1 MSKKKAE
8 MRRLAPAK
16 INLFLR
22 ILRKRP
28 DGYHDLASVMQQI
41 SLFDE
46 LICSLRPEGI
56 ALSCP
61 GTDLPT
67 DEKNLVYRAAR
78 ALFEHTGYPG
88 GVDITLSKQI
98 PSAAGLGGGS
108 SDAAATLL
116 ALNDLCSLGLSKDEL
131 MKLGV
136 KLGADVPFFIFGQTA
151 FASGIG
157 DRLQA
162 LENTPK
168 LSMVLIN
175 PPFPLS
181 TKTVYEN
188 LNFTLTKKE
197 NNYSIPRFY
206 ALGDVIREL
215 HNDLEAVS
223 MNMHPELADFKQ
235 LLINEGALGA
245 LMSGSGPTLFGLFPD
260 ESSAREARS
269 AIEKKVSGDCR
280 VFFAQSL
287 SGKYEFS
294 PDEELPG

>member
-8 MRRLAPAK
+8 IRRLAPAK

-22 ILRKRP
+22 VLCKRP

-41 SLFDE
+41 SICDE
-46 LICSLRPEGI
+46 LTCSLRQEGI
-56 ALSCP
+56 TLFCP
-61 GTDLPT
+61 GTNLPT
-67 DEKNLVYRAAR
+67 DEKNLVYRAAW
-78 ALFEHTGYPG
+78 ALFEYSGYPG
-88 GVDITLSKQI
+88 GVNITLGKQI

-116 ALNDLCSLGLSKDEL
+116 ALNDLCSLGLSKAEL

-151 FASGIG
+151 FATGIG

-215 HNDLEAVS
+215 RNDLEAVS
-223 MNMHPELADFKQ
+223 MKMHPELAEFKQ

-245 LMSGSGPTLFGLFPD
+245 LMSGSGPTLFGLFVD
-260 ESSAREARS
+260 ESSAREARN
-269 AIEKKVSGDCR
+269 AIVKKVSGDCR
-280 VFFAQSL
+280 VFFAQSR
-287 SGKYEFS
+287 
-294 PDEELPG
+294 

>member
-1 MSKKKAE
+1 

-28 DGYHDLASVMQQI
+28 DGYHDLASVMQPI
-41 SLFDE
+41 SIFDE
-46 LICSLRPEGI
+46 LNCSLRPEGI
-56 ALSCP
+56 VLSCP
-61 GTDLPT
+61 GADLPT
-67 DEKNLVYRAAR
+67 DENNLVFRAAR
-78 ALFEHTGYPG
+78 ELFEHAGYPG
-88 GVDITLSKQI
+88 GVDITLSKRI

-116 ALNDLCSLGLSKDEL
+116 ALNDLCSLGLSKAEL

-136 KLGADVPFFIFGQTA
+136 KLGADVPFFIFGRTA

-168 LSMVLIN
+168 LNMVLIN
-175 PPFPLS
+175 PPFSFS

-223 MNMHPELADFKQ
+223 MRMRPELADFKQ

-245 LMSGSGPTLFGLFPD
+245 LMSGSGPTLFGLFTD
-260 ESSAREARS
+260 EGLAREARNT
-269 AIEKKVSGDCR
+269 IEKKVSGDCR
-280 VFFAQSL
+280 VFFTQSL
-287 SGKYEFS
+287 
-294 PDEELPG
+294 